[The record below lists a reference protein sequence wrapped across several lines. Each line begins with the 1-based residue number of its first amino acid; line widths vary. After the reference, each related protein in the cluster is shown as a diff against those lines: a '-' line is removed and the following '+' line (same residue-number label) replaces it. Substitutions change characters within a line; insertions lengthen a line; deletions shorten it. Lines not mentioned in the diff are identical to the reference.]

1 MAALSLARAY
11 QNSFRTHPNV
21 TLALTGGTL
30 NALGD
35 FVAQVSQNVVSSSC
49 LQTRKEHEPHRPY
62 DYARTA
68 RFFFFGLTISPVMG
82 RWNAYLE
89 ARFPLKRYR
98 YTKKINLGA
107 LGKRVAADQ
116 LLMCVFVA
124 LQLCYFIGFM
134 GVTENRPP
142 SQVIEKFRDIYG
154 TALITN
160 WKVWPLAQ
168 LVNFRYMP
176 LAYRVPFSQ
185 GCGVLWT
192 LYLSVLN
199 SQEEAKQERMAALKR
214 RYS

>member
-1 MAALSLARAY
+1 MATLSLARAY
-11 QNSFRTHPNV
+11 QSSFQTHPNV

-35 FVAQVSQNVVSSSC
+35 FVAQVSQNV
-49 LQTRKEHEPHRPY
+49 TRKEHESYRPY

-68 RFFFFGLTISPVMG
+68 RFFCFGLTISPVMG

-89 ARFPLKRYR
+89 ARFPLKLYR
-98 YTKKINLGA
+98 HAKKISLGA
-107 LGKRVAADQ
+107 LGKRLAADQ
-116 LLMCVFVA
+116 LLMA
-124 LQLCYFIGFM
+124 PLGLCYFIGFM
-134 GVTENRPP
+134 GVTEGRPA
-142 SQVIEKFRDIYG
+142 SQVVEKFRDIYG

-160 WKVWPLAQ
+160 WKVWPIAQ

-176 LAYRVPFSQ
+176 LAFRVPFSQ

-199 SQEEAKQERMAALKR
+199 SQEEVKQERTAALKR
-214 RYS
+214 RHAQS